1 MKIVAKCLSLQPISS
16 DFKDYLCNPIP
27 LIKEASKN
35 VTIFKNDIIVKTAC
49 VNSE

>member
-16 DFKDYLCNPIP
+16 DFKDNLCNPIP
-27 LIKEASKN
+27 LIKETSK
-35 VTIFKNDIIVKTAC
+35 TSQFSKTTLIVKTAS